1 MKLVKIDREYDDLE
15 VKEMSEVEIQ
25 GCILYLYKMIIEFE
39 KATYGEIYTTLE
51 DVENITYY
59 CGKHLQIHGD
69 YYLDKYYISSM
80 FMIEKSK
87 NTVFCICLGD
97 EDYVNSIIFRINL
110 R

>member
-15 VKEMSEVEIQ
+15 IKEMSEIEIQ

-39 KATYGEIYTTLE
+39 KDTYGEIYTTLE

-59 CGKHLQIHGD
+59 CGKHLQIQGD
-69 YYLDKYYISSM
+69 YYLDNYYISSI

-87 NTVFCICLGD
+87 DTVFCICSYD
-97 EDYVNSIIFRINL
+97 KRFKEIYVCRIDFI
-110 R
+110 

>member
-15 VKEMSEVEIQ
+15 VKEMSEIEIQ

-39 KATYGEIYTTLE
+39 KDTYGEIYTTLE

-59 CGKHLQIHGD
+59 WGKHLQIQGD

-87 NTVFCICLGD
+87 DTVFVICIDNEQQNDNFIC
-97 EDYVNSIIFRINL
+97 RID
-110 R
+110 

>member
-15 VKEMSEVEIQ
+15 VKEMSEIEIQ

-59 CGKHLQIHGD
+59 CGKHLQIQGD
-69 YYLDKYYISSM
+69 YYLDNYYISSM

-87 NTVFCICLGD
+87 DTVFCICSENEKYEKD
-97 EDYVNSIIFRINL
+97 FVCRIDL
-110 R
+110 T

>member
-1 MKLVKIDREYDDLE
+1 MKLVKIDREYDNLE
-15 VKEMSEVEIQ
+15 VKEMSEIEIQ

-39 KATYGEIYTTLE
+39 KDTYGEIYTTLE

-59 CGKHLQIHGD
+59 CGKHLQIQGD

-87 NTVFCICLGD
+87 DTVFVICIDNEQQNDNFIC
-97 EDYVNSIIFRINL
+97 RID
-110 R
+110 